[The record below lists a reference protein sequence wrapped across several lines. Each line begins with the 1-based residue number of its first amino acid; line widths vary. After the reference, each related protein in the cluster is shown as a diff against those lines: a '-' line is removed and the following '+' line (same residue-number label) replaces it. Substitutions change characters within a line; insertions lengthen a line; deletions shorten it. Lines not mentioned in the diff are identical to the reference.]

1 MMRINVLGNAGSGK
15 STLARKIGERLQI
28 PVVHLDKFFWEPG
41 WREADPDLF
50 RQRVMRAVSGDAW
63 VCEGNYAARTFD
75 LRVPRADLN
84 IWLDTPR
91 LICAARV
98 ISRSTVFRN
107 RPDLPVGCQEG
118 DIKNTIELLR
128 DVWRFDATR
137 RGRVVRE
144 LSNWG
149 VSEDILYLKN
159 KDQIRSFLD
168 SIIIRACVIRGI

>member
-1 MMRINVLGNAGSGK
+1 MRRINVLGNAGSGK

-50 RQRVMRAVSGDAW
+50 RQRVASAVCGDAW

-75 LRVPRADLN
+75 LRVPQADLT

-98 ISRSTVFRN
+98 ISRSTAIRN

-118 DIKNTIELLR
+118 NIRNTIELLR

-137 RGRVVRE
+137 RGRIDRE
-144 LSNWG
+144 LSRWG
-149 VSEDILYLKN
+149 KEEAVLHLKGQN
-159 KDQIRSFLD
+159 QVEMFLA
-168 SIIIRACVIRGI
+168 SI